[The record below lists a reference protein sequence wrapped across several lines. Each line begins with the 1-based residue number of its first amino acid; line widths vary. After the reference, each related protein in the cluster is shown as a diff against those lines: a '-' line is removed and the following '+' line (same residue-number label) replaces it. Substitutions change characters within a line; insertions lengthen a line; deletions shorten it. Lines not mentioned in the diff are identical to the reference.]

1 MKFSHFFIDRPI
13 FASVLS
19 IAIMVIGGV
28 AYFAL
33 PVAQYPEVTPPTIVV
48 EANYPGASADVVAR
62 TVATPIEEELNGV
75 EGMLY
80 MSSQSTSDGRMQL
93 TITFGIGTDVDAAQV
108 LVQNR
113 VAIAE
118 PRLPEAVRRLGL
130 TTKKSSPDLMMVIH
144 LVSPDSRYDQTYI
157 SNYATLNIRDEL
169 ARLDGVGDAT
179 VFGGRDFS
187 MRVWLDPHRVAA
199 FGMTAGDIVDAMREH
214 NVQVAGGIVGQPPM
228 PAKGAF
234 QLTVNALGRLQQPE
248 QFEDII
254 VKTTSDG
261 RVVRLRDVARIEL
274 GARSYGVNGYLDGQP
289 ALPILIFQRPG
300 SNALETDAAIQAK
313 LAELSQ
319 RFPTGLEYKI
329 IYNPTDFVR
338 ASLDALYV
346 TTAEAVALVVFVVI
360 LFLQQWRIAV
370 IPLLAIPVSLIGTFA
385 MMAAFGFSLN
395 NLSLFGLVL
404 AIGIVVDDA
413 IIVAWTTTS

>member
-1 MKFSHFFIDRPI
+1 
-13 FASVLS
+13 
-19 IAIMVIGGV
+19 
-28 AYFAL
+28 
-33 PVAQYPEVTPPTIVV
+33 
-48 EANYPGASADVVAR
+48 
-62 TVATPIEEELNGV
+62 
-75 EGMLY
+75 
-80 MSSQSTSDGRMQL
+80 
-93 TITFGIGTDVDAAQV
+93 
-108 LVQNR
+108 
-113 VAIAE
+113 
-118 PRLPEAVRRLGL
+118 
-130 TTKKSSPDLMMVIH
+130 
-144 LVSPDSRYDQTYI
+144 
-157 SNYATLNIRDEL
+157 
-169 ARLDGVGDAT
+169 
-179 VFGGRDFS
+179 
-187 MRVWLDPHRVAA
+187 
-199 FGMTAGDIVDAMREH
+199 
-214 NVQVAGGIVGQPPM
+214 M